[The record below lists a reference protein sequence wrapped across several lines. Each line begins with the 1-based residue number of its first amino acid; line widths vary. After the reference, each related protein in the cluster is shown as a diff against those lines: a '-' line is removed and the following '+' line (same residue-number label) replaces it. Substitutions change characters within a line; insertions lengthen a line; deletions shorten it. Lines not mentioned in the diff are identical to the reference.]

1 MADARVLRDL
11 AEEVERLDGPNRE
24 TEKRIWRALNPH
36 AYGFSAN
43 QAEAYTGSID
53 AAAKLMPAGL
63 FTTASRM
70 LDGGWNIHARR
81 PLPLLEQPE
90 VPRAVAATEPL
101 ARTACALRAL
111 AADLERTDAP
121 TV

>member
-1 MADARVLRDL
+1 MADAQALRDL
-11 AEEVERLDGPNRE
+11 AQEVEGLDGPSRE

-53 AAAKLMPAGL
+53 AAAGLMPERWSPEIVHRGNL
-63 FTTASRM
+63 WRVWGRPSSGICVFGHGTT
-70 LDGGWNIHARR
+70 
-81 PLPLLEQPE
+81 E
-90 VPRAVAATEPL
+90 AV
-101 ARTACALRAL
+101 ARTACALRAI
-111 AADLERTDAP
+111 AADLEGTDAP